1 MRLEDQRTKQL
12 AASCCF
18 LEVLLSLLRP
28 PFVGSPL
35 VCKSA
40 LLQYVRCTRVD
51 YSNVGLDR
59 FVSSRVEDDA
69 RLECLLGFLAAQ
81 TRVLPRRHT
90 VQASEAHEAALQHVV
105 PCQFLRAVDGVFDSK
120 SGPARATAL
129 CGHVRQALSSRV
141 RHREA
146 NVLVAEREVLRQGV
160 RFPEQSRAFV
170 CTTFHAGNRF
180 FRFEFVLLDVLAT
193 SGSIMSNQFRL

>member
-1 MRLEDQRTKQL
+1 MSRVRSTSSEILPCVSKIRGRN
-12 AASCCF
+12 SSPRCF

-40 LLQYVRCTRVD
+40 LLQYVGCTRVD

-59 FVSSRVEDDA
+59 FVSSRVEDDV
-69 RLECLLGFLAAQ
+69 RLESLLGFLAAQ

-105 PCQFLRAVDGVFDSK
+105 PRQFLRAVDGV
-120 SGPARATAL
+120 R
-129 CGHVRQALSSRV
+129 
-141 RHREA
+141 
-146 NVLVAEREVLRQGV
+146 
-160 RFPEQSRAFV
+160 
-170 CTTFHAGNRF
+170 
-180 FRFEFVLLDVLAT
+180 
-193 SGSIMSNQFRL
+193 

>member
-1 MRLEDQRTKQL
+1 MLSGGTSV
-12 AASCCF
+12 AS
-18 LEVLLSLLRP
+18 SP
-28 PFVGSPL
+28 SFVGSPL

-59 FVSSRVEDDA
+59 FVSSRVEDDV
-69 RLECLLGFLAAQ
+69 RLESLLGFLAAQ

-105 PCQFLRAVDGVFDSK
+105 PRQFLRAVDGVFDSK

-141 RHREA
+141 RHRERMSSSLSA
-146 NVLVAEREVLRQGV
+146 KSCV
-160 RFPEQSRAFV
+160 RGYVFQSRAEPLFARLSMRAIDS
-170 CTTFHAGNRF
+170 F
-180 FRFEFVLLDVLAT
+180 D
-193 SGSIMSNQFRL
+193 SNSCSLMYLRRPAR